1 VLQGNLATQPL
12 TCLFT
17 PLCHS
22 VFYFSTTHHTLLVCA
37 AGQPCNAAPDISPHT
52 LVPFSL
58 IFQPLTTPF
67 SFVLQGNHATQP
79 LIYLLT
85 LLCHSVFNSSTT
97 YHTLLFCAARQPRNA
112 APDISPHTLVPFSL
126 QFIEH
131 SPHPPLLC
139 CRATLQ
145 RSPCTPAPN
154 TMFPLV
160 QAGTHTHRLGPIV
173 DPLQVRRG
181 RGRGRGRGR

>member
-1 VLQGNLATQPL
+1 VLQGHHATQLL

-22 VFYFSTTHHTLLVCA
+22 VFYFLTTHHTLLVCA

-79 LIYLLT
+79 LLYLLT

-97 YHTLLFCAARQPRNA
+97 HHTLLFCAAGQPCNA
-112 APDISPHTLVPFSL
+112 APDMPFHTLVPLSL
-126 QFIEH
+126 LFFDH
-131 SPHPPLLC
+131 SPHPSRLC

-145 RSPCTPAPN
+145 RSP
-154 TMFPLV
+154 
-160 QAGTHTHRLGPIV
+160 
-173 DPLQVRRG
+173 
-181 RGRGRGRGR
+181 